1 MHALGVVLRDKGRAA
16 EALPFL
22 ARAFE
27 VRVRELKEGDRDRVD
42 VTRDYA
48 GVLRALGRRTEADAV
63 QARGDGPSAVS
74 R

>member
-1 MHALGVVLRDKGRAA
+1 MYALGVVLHDEGRAA
-16 EALPFL
+16 EALPLL

-27 VRVRELKEGDRDRVD
+27 IRVLELKNGDRDRVD

-48 GVLRALGRRTEADAV
+48 GVLRALGRRRQANAV
-63 QARGDGPSAVS
+63 QARGNGPA